1 MFPGMGNPKQMAGML
16 KQFGIKTEELEAE
29 KVTIESNGKKIVIK
43 NPKITVMHVQGQK
56 VFTIMGEPEEEIT
69 VSEDD
74 IKMVME
80 QADAT
85 KKQAEEALKKHKGD
99 IAEAITELKK

>member
-29 KVTIESNGKKIVIK
+29 KVTIESKNKKIFIK

-56 VFTIMGEPEEEIT
+56 VFTIMGESEEENSI
-69 VSEDD
+69 SEED
-74 IKMVME
+74 IKLVME
-80 QADAT
+80 QSGAT
-85 KKQAEEALKKHKGD
+85 KKQAEETLKKHNGD